1 MVPARLNRRERVDP
15 AIGYLLC
22 GVIDLGY
29 VTPGAKPVATVCYEI
44 DLELCDSWRKASRY
58 GLLRD

>member
-29 VTPGAKPVATVCYEI
+29 VTPGVKPVATVLV
-44 DLELCDSWRKASRY
+44 DLIVRWASVA
-58 GLLRD
+58 L

>member
-29 VTPGAKPVATVCYEI
+29 VTPGVKPVATV
-44 DLELCDSWRKASRY
+44 LVDSIVRSGSLA
-58 GLLRD
+58 L